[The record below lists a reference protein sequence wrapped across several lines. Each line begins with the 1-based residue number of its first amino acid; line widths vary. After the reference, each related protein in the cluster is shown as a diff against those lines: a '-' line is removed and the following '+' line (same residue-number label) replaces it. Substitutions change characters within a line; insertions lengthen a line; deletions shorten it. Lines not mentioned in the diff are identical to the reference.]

1 MQHVVNEWVIKQA
14 VCCPYIQPQRPLLG
28 NSIDRVF
35 KKLYSLIYTTL
46 MEMVPYGRKEKRRSI
61 RQRD

>member
-1 MQHVVNEWVIKQA
+1 MGYKTGGLLSLYTA
-14 VCCPYIQPQRPLLG
+14 QRPLLE

-35 KKLYSLIYTTL
+35 KKLYSLIYKTL
-46 MEMVPYGRKEKRRSI
+46 MEIIPYGRKEKRRSI